1 MIAENASYY
10 AELDQRHK
18 ELVGETVE
26 IGLMFASKAF
36 VQLLINP
43 VVGLLTYR
51 YENDSR
57 VHLLL
62 LHNSITIEV
71 ELSAYLLIIHV
82 PISESVTAYQCSVA
96 SSLCL
101 FLH

>member
-1 MIAENASYY
+1 MNSRRQLFQLVSTIDFWDSCPFLFYRATRSEGFLHGNLEYKRRNFASRHFSENASYY

-51 YENDSR
+51 
-57 VHLLL
+57 
-62 LHNSITIEV
+62 
-71 ELSAYLLIIHV
+71 
-82 PISESVTAYQCSVA
+82 
-96 SSLCL
+96 
-101 FLH
+101 

>member
-1 MIAENASYY
+1 MMLFVRTIIENASYY

-51 YENDSR
+51 
-57 VHLLL
+57 
-62 LHNSITIEV
+62 
-71 ELSAYLLIIHV
+71 
-82 PISESVTAYQCSVA
+82 
-96 SSLCL
+96 
-101 FLH
+101 

>member
-1 MIAENASYY
+1 MEQFEAPTFALQLGIIQKTKLRFVTFTENASYY

-51 YENDSR
+51 
-57 VHLLL
+57 
-62 LHNSITIEV
+62 
-71 ELSAYLLIIHV
+71 
-82 PISESVTAYQCSVA
+82 
-96 SSLCL
+96 
-101 FLH
+101 

>member
-1 MIAENASYY
+1 MKRKSLFTQNEHRISLNIRQINTMMLFVRTIIENASYY

-51 YENDSR
+51 
-57 VHLLL
+57 
-62 LHNSITIEV
+62 
-71 ELSAYLLIIHV
+71 
-82 PISESVTAYQCSVA
+82 
-96 SSLCL
+96 
-101 FLH
+101 